1 MFALLGRFAARRRRL
16 VVVATLL
23 FTLVAGLWGT
33 QVFGA
38 ITGGAGFDDPDSPS
52 VRADRVLAGPLGRL
66 QPDAVVLYRSA
77 DRRIDDPD
85 LSARLRT
92 ALDAVPREDLT
103 HLESYW
109 SSHGS
114 ADFVSRDGRS
124 TYVTLQF
131 AASDDQERVRA
142 LQRIADRFR
151 VSGLDVAFGG
161 VTAMTE
167 QVNALT
173 GRDIG
178 RAELLSV
185 PLLLVLL
192 VLVFR
197 SAIAALLPLAT
208 GAVVA
213 LGSFTVLR
221 ITAYAV
227 PISSSVINVIT
238 ILGLGLAI
246 DYALFMVSRYREE
259 LAAGT
264 PPDLA
269 VERTTAT
276 AGRTVAFSGLA
287 VAISFASLILF
298 PSRFLSSMGY
308 AAVSV
313 TAFAVLSSL
322 TVLPALLRIT
332 GHRVDALRIP
342 LPWGHRAGASRRQA
356 APAPGQGHWYRAA
369 RLVMRRPVPTC
380 LAAVALLLT
389 AGAPFLGANWARPGD
404 WVLPADADARV
415 VARQLG
421 TGFDHDPTK
430 VLTAVVRLD
439 GPAGTASPALEAY
452 ARRLGAVPGVTGA
465 AVTSTHGDT
474 ARITLRY
481 GADQMSQEAA
491 AMVRDLRAQTPPD
504 GATALLTGMPASRV
518 DIVRMIGSRVPWM
531 ALFVAAV
538 SALVLFLAFGSVTIP
553 LKSVLLSALSLFAA
567 FGVITWIFQDGH
579 LHGLLGFTP
588 IGAIDADFPVLIVAI
603 AFGLA
608 MDYQVF
614 LLSRIKE
621 HHDRGAGTEE
631 SIALGLQRT
640 GGVITSAALLLIVVV
655 CGFLAS
661 SIAFMQMIGVGLV
674 VAVAVDATVVRVLL
688 VPATMR
694 LLGRWA
700 WWSPR
705 ALTALRRRV
714 GLGRAEAPATP
725 GPPATEAAPVPPGA
739 HVAHIAH
746 IARER

>member
-1 MFALLGRFAARRRRL
+1 MFALLGRFAVRRRRL
-16 VVVATLL
+16 VVAAALL
-23 FTLVAGLWGT
+23 FTLVAGVWGT

-38 ITGGAGFDDPDSPS
+38 ITGGAGFDDPGSAS

-66 QPDAVVLYRSA
+66 QPDVVVLYRSSG
-77 DRRIDDPD
+77 RSFDDP
-85 LSARLRT
+85 AVAAPVRA
-92 ALDAVPREDLT
+92 ALDALPRDDLARVD
-103 HLESYW
+103 SYW
-109 SSHGS
+109 SSGAS
-114 ADFVSRDGRS
+114 PDFLSRDHRA

-131 AASDDQERVRA
+131 KASDDQERVKA
-142 LQRIADRFR
+142 LRRIEDRLR
-151 VSGLDVAFGG
+151 VPGLTVAFGG

-173 GRDIG
+173 GQDIG

-197 SAIAALLPLAT
+197 SAVAALLPLAT
-208 GAVVA
+208 GALVA

-221 ITAYAV
+221 AVALVV

-246 DYALFMVSRYREE
+246 DYALFMVGRFREE
-259 LAAGT
+259 LAAGA
-264 PPDLA
+264 PLDIA
-269 VERTTAT
+269 VQRTTAT

-287 VAISFASLILF
+287 VAISFAGLILF

-313 TAFAVLSSL
+313 VCFAVLSSL
-322 TVLPALLRIT
+322 TVLPALLRFT
-332 GHRVDALRIP
+332 GHRVDSWRVP
-342 LPWGHRAGASRRQA
+342 LPWGRRTGRGQA
-356 APAPGQGHWYRAA
+356 ATLIPAGDRPGPAEHPVPPAARGRWYRTAH
-369 RLVMRRPVPTC
+369 LVMRRPVLTT
-380 LAAVALLLT
+380 VATTVLLLT
-389 AGAPFLGANWARPGD
+389 IGAPFLGAHWVRPGD

-415 VARQLG
+415 VARHLS
-421 TGFDHDPTK
+421 TAFDRDPAK
-430 VLTAVVRLD
+430 VLTAVVRTTRPTAAPGDAELD
-439 GPAGTASPALEAY
+439 AY
-452 ARRLGAVPGVTGA
+452 ARRLRAVPAVSDA
-465 AVTSTHGDT
+465 AVTAVHDGD
-474 ARITLRY
+474 ARITLHYRP
-481 GADQMSQEAA
+481 DPMSQEAA

-504 GATALLTGMPASRV
+504 GATVLLTGMPASRA
-518 DIVRMIGSRVPWM
+518 DIVHMIGSRVPWM

-538 SALVLFLAFGSVTIP
+538 SSLVLFLAFRSVAIP
-553 LKSVLLSALSLFAA
+553 LQSVVLSLLSLFAA

-579 LHGLLGFTP
+579 LSGLLGFTP

-621 HHDRGAGTEE
+621 HHDRGASSEE
-631 SIALGLQRT
+631 AIALGLQRSAGT
-640 GGVITSAALLLIVVV
+640 ITSAALLMIVVV

-674 VAVAVDATVVRVLL
+674 VAVAVDATLVRAVL
-688 VPATMR
+688 VPATLR
-694 LLGRWA
+694 LLGRRA

-705 ALTALRRRV
+705 FLAGPR
-714 GLGRAEAPATP
+714 TP
-725 GPPATEAAPVPPGA
+725 GTGDRS
-739 HVAHIAH
+739 
-746 IARER
+746 ARTPRPQYRP

>member
-1 MFALLGRFAARRRRL
+1 MFALLGRFAVRRRRL
-16 VVVATLL
+16 VVAAALL
-23 FTLVAGLWGT
+23 FTLVAGVWGT

-38 ITGGAGFDDPDSPS
+38 ITGGAGFDDPGSAS

-66 QPDAVVLYRSA
+66 QPDVVVLYRSPG
-77 DRRIDDPD
+77 RSFDDP
-85 LSARLRT
+85 AVAAPVRA
-92 ALDAVPREDLT
+92 ALDALPREDLARVD
-103 HLESYW
+103 SYW
-109 SSHGS
+109 SSGAS
-114 ADFVSRDGRS
+114 PDFLSRDRRS

-131 AASDDQERVRA
+131 KASDDQERVKA
-142 LQRIADRFR
+142 LRRIEDRLR
-151 VSGLDVAFGG
+151 VPGLTVAFGG

-173 GRDIG
+173 GQDIG

-197 SAIAALLPLAT
+197 SAVAALLPLAT
-208 GAVVA
+208 GALVA

-221 ITAYAV
+221 AVALVV

-246 DYALFMVSRYREE
+246 DYALFMVGRFREE
-259 LAAGT
+259 LAAGA
-264 PPDLA
+264 PLDAA
-269 VERTTAT
+269 VQRTTAT

-287 VAISFASLILF
+287 VAISFAGLILF

-313 TAFAVLSSL
+313 VCFAVLSSL
-322 TVLPALLRIT
+322 TVLPALLRFT
-332 GHRVDALRIP
+332 GHRVDSWRVP
-342 LPWGHRAGASRRQA
+342 LPWGRRTGRGQTATLIPAGDRPSPSKHLVPPA
-356 APAPGQGHWYRAA
+356 APGRWYRTA
-369 RLVMRRPVPTC
+369 RLVMRRPVLTTV
-380 LAAVALLLT
+380 ATAVLLLT
-389 AGAPFLGANWARPGD
+389 IGAPFLSAHWVRPGD

-415 VARQLG
+415 VARQLS
-421 TGFDHDPTK
+421 TGFDRDPAK
-430 VLTAVVRLD
+430 VLTAVVRTTRPTAAPDDAELD
-439 GPAGTASPALEAY
+439 AY
-452 ARRLGAVPGVTGA
+452 ARRLRAVPAVSDA
-465 AVTSTHGDT
+465 AVTAVHDGD

-481 GADQMSQEAA
+481 RPDPMSQEAA

-504 GATALLTGMPASRV
+504 GATVLLTGMPASRA
-518 DIVRMIGSRVPWM
+518 DIVHMIGSRVPWM

-538 SALVLFLAFGSVTIP
+538 SSLVLFLAFRSVAIP
-553 LKSVLLSALSLFAA
+553 LQSVVLSLLSLFAT

-579 LHGLLGFTP
+579 LSGLLGFTP

-621 HHDRGAGTEE
+621 HHDRGASGEE
-631 SIALGLQRT
+631 AIALGLQRT
-640 GGVITSAALLLIVVV
+640 AGTITSAALLMIVVV

-674 VAVAVDATVVRVLL
+674 VAVAVDATLVRAVL
-688 VPATMR
+688 VPATLR
-694 LLGRWA
+694 LLGRRA

-705 ALTALRRRV
+705 FLTGPR
-714 GLGRAEAPATP
+714 TP
-725 GPPATEAAPVPPGA
+725 GTGDRSACTPRPQCGP
-739 HVAHIAH
+739 
-746 IARER
+746 